1 MRCTG
6 RILNGSFRKHL
17 LWAFHVIDMVLGAK
31 TSNEQ
36 KMSLWSI
43 YSKLE
48 EDINN
53 VLAGEMYY
61 KEKQRKRVLLQVE

>member
-17 LWAFHVIDMVLGAK
+17 LFAYHVIDMVLGAK

-36 KMSLWSI
+36 KMSFLWGI

-53 VLAGEMYY
+53 VLAGDMYY
-61 KEKQRKRVLLQVE
+61 KEKQRKGYYFR